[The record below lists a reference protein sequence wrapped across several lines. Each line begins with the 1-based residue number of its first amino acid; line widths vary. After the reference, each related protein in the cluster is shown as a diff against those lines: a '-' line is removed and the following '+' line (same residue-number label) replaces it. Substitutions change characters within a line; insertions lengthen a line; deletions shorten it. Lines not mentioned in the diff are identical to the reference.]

1 MAKLVWD
8 AEGARRFEMGT
19 DRGVLY
25 KKTAEGGYGPGVA
38 WNGLTAVTES
48 PSGAEKTDLYADNI
62 KYASLLSAED
72 FGATIEAYT
81 YPDEFAEC
89 DGSLEI
95 APGVY
100 GGQQSR
106 VGFGLSY
113 RTLIGTDANANAGY
127 KLHLVYG
134 AMASP
139 SEKSFAT
146 VNDSPEA
153 VTLSWEMTTT
163 PVQSKALPKPTA
175 VITISS
181 LEADPTKLAALEAIL
196 YGTEAASGGE
206 ATEPRLPSVDEV
218 ADLMKATT
226 PGA

>member
-1 MAKLVWD
+1 MTKLAWD
-8 AEGARRFEMGT
+8 IDGTRRFEMGT

-25 KKTAEGGYGPGVA
+25 KKKSDGTYDVGVA

-48 PSGAEKTDLYADNI
+48 PSGAEKTDLYADNM

-72 FGATIEAYT
+72 FGATVEAYT

-89 DGSLEI
+89 DGSVEI

-100 GGQQSR
+100 AGQQAR

-113 RTLIGTDANANAGY
+113 RTMIGTDANANAGY
-127 KLHLVYG
+127 KIHIVYG
-134 AMASP
+134 CLASP

-153 VTLSWEMTTT
+153 ATLSWEITTT
-163 PVQSKALPKPTA
+163 PVQSASLMKPTA
-175 VITISS
+175 VLTINS
-181 LEADPTKLAALEAIL
+181 LDTSADKIAALEAIL
-196 YGTEAASGGE
+196 YGTDAKAGE

-218 ADLMKATT
+218 AELMKVTNPA
-226 PGA
+226 A

>member
-1 MAKLVWD
+1 MTKLIWD
-8 AEGARRFEMGT
+8 AEGSRRFEMGT

-25 KKTAEGGYGPGVA
+25 KKKTDGSYDIGVA

-72 FGATIEAYT
+72 YGATIEAYT

-106 VGFGLSY
+106 VGFGLSW

-127 KLHLVYG
+127 KIHIVYG

-139 SEKSFAT
+139 SEKAFAT

-163 PVQSKALPKPTA
+163 PVQSGTLPKPTA
-175 VITISS
+175 VLTISS
-181 LEADPTKLAALEAIL
+181 IEADPTKLAALEAIL
-196 YGTEAASGGE
+196 YGTDTKAGD
-206 ATEPRLPSVDEV
+206 ATDPRLPTVDEV
-218 ADLMKATT
+218 AELMKAEVT
-226 PGA
+226 PGS